1 MLFIAAIFASI
12 VFLLIAIAGVVAAKM
27 SPAEHSADFLVGDDT
42 TTTTTELMC
51 IPDGPDDI
59 C

>member
-1 MLFIAAIFASI
+1 MLYIAALFASI

-27 SPAEHSADFLVGDDT
+27 SPTETLYVEDDPTTTT
-42 TTTTTELMC
+42 TTTTTEFVC

-59 C
+59 